1 VKFLCVPCDQPMKLR
16 TTTSPNKGLLSV
28 VYTCPACD
36 YEIAML
42 TNPFETQLVQSLGVR
57 IGPAEPAQAEGTP
70 ASTGLGSGCPFSGML
85 AEAGLTAEA
94 SPAAPVAR
102 DVEVTWTPAA
112 RARLQNIPEFVRP
125 MATQGIEKLA
135 RQMGRNE
142 VDEAVLDEARAFFG
156 M

>member
-16 TTTSPNKGLLSV
+16 TTASPQSGTLSV

-42 TNPFETQLVQSLGVR
+42 TNPFETQLVQSLGVK
-57 IGPAEPAQAEGTP
+57 IGPEGKE
-70 ASTGLGSGCPFSGML
+70 AGSGCPFSGMI
-85 AEAGLTAEA
+85 AESSSATEAEG
-94 SPAAPVAR
+94 
-102 DVEVTWTPAA
+102 ELTWTPGA

-125 MATQGIEKLA
+125 MATAGIEKLA
-135 RQMGRNE
+135 REQGRTE
-142 VDEAVLDEARAFFG
+142 IDEAVLDEARAFFG

>member
-1 VKFLCVPCDQPMKLR
+1 MKLR
-16 TTTSPNKGLLSV
+16 TTASPQWGTLSV

-57 IGPAEPAQAEGTP
+57 IGPEGK
-70 ASTGLGSGCPFSGML
+70 AAGSGCPFSGMIAESSAAKETGEL
-85 AEAGLTAEA
+85 A
-94 SPAAPVAR
+94 
-102 DVEVTWTPAA
+102 WTPGA

-125 MATQGIEKLA
+125 MATAGIEKLA
-135 RQMGRNE
+135 REQGRTE
-142 VDEAVLDEARAFFG
+142 IDEAVLDEARAFFG

>member
-1 VKFLCVPCDQPMKLR
+1 MKLR
-16 TTTSPNKGLLSV
+16 TTASPQTGTLSV

-57 IGPAEPAQAEGTP
+57 IGPQGEEHAT
-70 ASTGLGSGCPFSGML
+70 ASGSGCPFSGMV
-85 AEAGLTAEA
+85 AEANPTAMGDLA
-94 SPAAPVAR
+94 
-102 DVEVTWTPAA
+102 WTPGA

-125 MATQGIEKLA
+125 MATAGIEKLA
-135 RQMGRNE
+135 REKGRTE
-142 VDEAVLDEARAFFG
+142 VDEAMLDEAKTFFG